1 MCNVKIR
8 NEYFE
13 YDYNLN
19 EQEKIKIILDKL
31 KESKYWSEDIEQ
43 SAIPGSFEISGD
55 LGYYYICGD
64 LVTEKNGNTIAVKC
78 DSDDELKRFLINKMP
93 SEYKK
98 YFLNA
103 LFGSRKR
110 QNISH

>member
-1 MCNVKIR
+1 MCNVKIS

-31 KESKYWSEDIEQ
+31 KESKFWSEDICQ
-43 SAIPGSFEISGD
+43 SKIPGSFEISGD
-55 LGYYYICGD
+55 IGYYYICGN
-64 LVTEKNGNTIAVKC
+64 LVTEKNGNTIALKC
-78 DSDDELKRFLINKMP
+78 DYDDELKRFLINNIP

-98 YFLNA
+98 YFLNI

>member
-19 EQEKIKIILDKL
+19 EQGKIKLILDKL
-31 KESKYWSEDIEQ
+31 KENKYWSADIGQ
-43 SAIPGSFEISGD
+43 SRIPGSFEISGD

-78 DSDDELKRFLINKMP
+78 DSDDELKRFLLNKIP
-93 SEYKK
+93 TEYKK

-103 LFGSRKR
+103 LFGDRKR
-110 QNISH
+110 QNISL